1 MRTPRKCWRSMK
13 TPHKVATPVAPTRI
27 LKRTI
32 HTAYPGDHLCPRTW
46 RVDAG
51 TRQAPVAPSRNCA
64 SRPVWPMHGVEPTG
78 RPVAAPE
85 PISATN
91 RIVDAPGQGVLR
103 IRLALTALVPTDT
116 AESLAATAVPYGWDR
131 ELHQSRRGGAQSIKG
146 AGDLRRSFVAPACQA
161 TQGR

>member
-1 MRTPRKCWRSMK
+1 
-13 TPHKVATPVAPTRI
+13 
-27 LKRTI
+27 
-32 HTAYPGDHLCPRTW
+32 
-46 RVDAG
+46 
-51 TRQAPVAPSRNCA
+51 
-64 SRPVWPMHGVEPTG
+64 MHGVEPTG